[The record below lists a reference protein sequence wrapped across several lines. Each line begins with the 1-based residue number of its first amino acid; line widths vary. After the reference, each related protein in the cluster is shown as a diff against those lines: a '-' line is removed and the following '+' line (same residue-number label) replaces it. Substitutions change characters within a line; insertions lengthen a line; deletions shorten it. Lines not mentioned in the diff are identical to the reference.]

1 MARKQSPPHV
11 PENSQPDVERFINYV
26 MLHGKKS
33 GARKMMKDCFEIVIK
48 RGYKDPHQTFQRAIS
63 NVTPLL
69 EVRAKRIGGSVYQIP
84 IEVTPKRQVS
94 LAYRWLLGAAKGKK
108 GSALSKRLADEF
120 IEAAEGMGSAVKKKE
135 DVFKMAQA
143 NKAFAHFA
151 RY

>member
-1 MARKQSPPHV
+1 MAKKQSPMHV
-11 PENSQPDVERFINYV
+11 PENSQPDLEKFISYV

-33 GARKMMKDCFEIVIK
+33 LARQIMKDCFEIIAK
-48 RGYKDPHQTFQRAIS
+48 RGYKEPHQTFQRAVS

-84 IEVTPKRQVS
+84 VEVTPKRQTS
-94 LAYRWLLGAAKGKK
+94 LAYRWILGAAKSKK
-108 GSALSKRLADEF
+108 GSPLAKRLADEF